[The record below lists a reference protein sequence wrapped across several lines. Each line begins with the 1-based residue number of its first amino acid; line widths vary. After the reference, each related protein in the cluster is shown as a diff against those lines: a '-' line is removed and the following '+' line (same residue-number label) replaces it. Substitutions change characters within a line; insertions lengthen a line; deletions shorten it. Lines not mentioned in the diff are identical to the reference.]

1 MNGPQHYMYAEALSN
16 HANRL
21 MNELADHEEGCPRE
35 AMEVVA
41 YTSLAS
47 TALSQ
52 ALVHAQ
58 LAEVAFMHD
67 STHNDRYEDQWDDA
81 TKMKTYSPDD
91 QKFEDLIR
99 DLKKI

>member
-21 MNELADHEEGCPRE
+21 MNELADHEPGCHRD

-41 YTSLAS
+41 YTSLAG

-67 STHNDRYEDQWDDA
+67 STRNDRYAEQWEDA
-81 TKMKTYSPDD
+81 TKMKTYTQDD
-91 QKFEDLIR
+91 VEFEKLIR
-99 DLKKI
+99 DLRK